1 MGKLSSYVFG
11 NVNTQDRPTSVNGKR
26 FESTLHQHRK
36 KEENLEMNCKESVY

>member
-26 FESTLHQHRK
+26 FKGIPTSTSK
-36 KEENLEMNCKESVY
+36 KRGKLGNE